1 MGFRD
6 NLLHLRQEHNMTQEQ
21 FAMLMGVSRQS
32 VTKWESGKSYPEM
45 DKLMK
50 MCDLFECSLDDLVKG
65 DLTQQ
70 SAAPGKAL
78 SAASASSDVTGYD
91 AHRLAFAWK
100 MALGVALEVL
110 SGAVFAFSDLST
122 VAVFFGFVFVAAGL
136 LLIIPAVYSHTTFE
150 REHPY
155 IVDFYTSEQRQRI
168 RATGAYELAGGIAF
182 ILLAVGAAALLDE
195 ASPAFLSVMQT
206 TAEADGAIVGAAFL
220 TLVAVG
226 VFFIVHAGIRMD
238 RIDIEDY
245 NLSALGELDQDEVA
259 EIVGKDRAEQVIE
272 KLKARRKLGAIC
284 GIIML
289 AATIV
294 ALMLLLLHPAG
305 VGEYEMFWVPWMVG
319 GIMCGIAAI
328 AMRLA
333 DN

>member
-1 MGFRD
+1 MSFRD

-70 SAAPGKAL
+70 SAAPGKAF

-91 AHRLAFAWK
+91 AQKLSFAWRV
-100 MALGVALEVL
+100 ALGVALEV
-110 SGAVFAFSDLST
+110 FSCAIFSFEDLNV
-122 VAVFFGFVFVAAGL
+122 VAVLLGFVFVATGL
-136 LLIIPAVYSHTTFE
+136 LLIIPAAFSSMAFA

-155 IVDFYTSEQRQRI
+155 IVNFYTSEQRQRI
-168 RATGAYELAGGIAF
+168 RTTGGYELAGGIGLV
-182 ILLAVGAAALLDE
+182 LLGVGAAALLDE
-195 ASPAFLSVMQT
+195 AIDLGALIVSGGSDSPV
-206 TAEADGAIVGAAFL
+206 VGAAFF

-226 VFFIVHAGIRMD
+226 VFFVVHAALRMS

-245 NLSALGELDQDEVA
+245 NLSALGELDQEEVA
-259 EIVGKDRAEQVIE
+259 EIVGEDRADQVIE
-272 KLKARRKLGAIC
+272 KLKVRRKLGAAC

-289 AATIV
+289 VATIV
-294 ALMLLLLHPAG
+294 ALMLLFLHPAG
-305 VGEYEMFWVPWMVG
+305 VGEYRMFWVPWMIG

-328 AMRLA
+328 AMKPA
-333 DN
+333 GK